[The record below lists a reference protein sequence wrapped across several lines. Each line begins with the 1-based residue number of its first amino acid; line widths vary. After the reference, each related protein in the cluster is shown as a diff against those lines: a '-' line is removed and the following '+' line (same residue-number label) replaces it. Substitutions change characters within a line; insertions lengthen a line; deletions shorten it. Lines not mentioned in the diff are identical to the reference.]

1 MFLFYVPST
10 IPYLSLVLGTLGLIY
25 FFLKKRREN
34 PYLYTF
40 ACLAYGVVAIAA
52 AFFLRGDGFDFIRL
66 LSIGAF
72 PVGFL
77 LFAMFIALA
86 LPKLKVLASYCSFM
100 CLLIAAI
107 GIDAFLIEPK
117 ALQVDHVQ
125 IQSTKIK
132 HRLRVAVVTD
142 LQTDHVS
149 DYEKSALEK
158 VLAEKPD
165 IIVFP
170 GDYVQSN
177 GSRGPTVWEREKVR
191 LNQLF
196 KDVKLSA
203 PLGVY
208 AVGGNCEDENW
219 PKIFAGLP
227 VTCFAKSDTV
237 DRSDFVVTGLTLEDS
252 FNQKYPFKHS
262 DKYQIVVGHGP
273 DYAMANTDAD
283 LLTAGHTH
291 GGQVQL
297 PFYGPP
303 MTLCRAPR
311 EWAKGCVKEIRP
323 GTTLILSR
331 GVGMERHFA
340 PRMRFLCKPQII
352 IADIVPTAPENSRQR
367 SQK

>member
-10 IPYLSLVLGTLGLIY
+10 IPYLAIVLTTLGVIFYVLR
-25 FFLKKRREN
+25 KNREN
-34 PYLYTF
+34 
-40 ACLAYGVVAIAA
+40 AIAYNIA
-52 AFFLRGDGFDFIRL
+52 CGIYGAVAVAVAFLLRGDGFDFIRL

-72 PVGFL
+72 PLGFL
-77 LFAMFIALA
+77 LFAMFAALA
-86 LPKLKVLASYCSFM
+86 QPKLKLLASYCVFM
-100 CLLIAAI
+100 CVLIAAI
-107 GIDAFLIEPK
+107 GIDAFFVEPH
-117 ALQVDHVQ
+117 ALQIDHVQ
-125 IQSTKIK
+125 IESTKLK
-132 HRLRVAVVTD
+132 HPMRIAVLTD

-158 VLAEKPD
+158 MLAEKPD

-177 GSRGPTVWEREKVR
+177 GSRGPVVWERQKVL

-196 KDVKLSA
+196 KSVKLSA
-203 PLGVY
+203 PEGVF

-219 PKIFAGLP
+219 PNIFAGLP
-227 VTCFAKSDTV
+227 VKCFPKSGTIDCG
-237 DRSDFVVTGLTLEDS
+237 DFVVTGLTLEDS
-252 FNQKYPFKHS
+252 FNPKYPFKHS
-262 DKYQIVVGHGP
+262 DKFHIVVGHGP
-273 DYAMANTDAD
+273 DYALGTTDAD

-291 GGQVQL
+291 GGQVVL

-303 MTLCRAPR
+303 MTLCHAPR
-311 EWAKGCVKEIRP
+311 EWAKGCVKEIHP

-352 IADIVPTAPENSRQR
+352 IADIVPKQ
-367 SQK
+367 

>member
-10 IPYLSLVLGTLGLIY
+10 LPYLAVVFIALGLIY
-25 FFLKKRREN
+25 AFLKTRRDN
-34 PYLYTF
+34 AYAYTI
-40 ACLAYGVVAIAA
+40 ACVAYGAVAIAA
-52 AFFLRGDGFDFIRL
+52 AFILRGDGFDFIRL

-72 PVGFL
+72 PVGFT
-77 LFAMFIALA
+77 LFAMFTVLA
-86 LPKLKVLASYCSFM
+86 LPKFKVLAGYFVFM
-100 CLLIAAI
+100 CLLISAI

-117 ALQVDHVQ
+117 ALQIDHVQ
-125 IQSTKIK
+125 ISSAKIK
-132 HRLRVAVVTD
+132 RPTRVAVVTD
-142 LQTDHVS
+142 LQTDNVS

-158 VLAEKPD
+158 MLAEKPD
-165 IIVFP
+165 IIVLP

-177 GSRGPTVWEREKVR
+177 GSRGPSVWEREKLR

-196 KDVKLSA
+196 KEVKLSA

-219 PKIFAGLP
+219 PRIFDGLP
-227 VTCFAKSDTV
+227 VTCFPKSETV
-237 DRSDFVVTGLTLEDS
+237 DRGDFVVTGLTLFDS

-273 DYAMANTDAD
+273 DYALASTDAD

-297 PFYGPP
+297 PFFGPP
-303 MTLCRAPR
+303 MTLCHAPR
-311 EWAKGCVKEIRP
+311 EWARGCVKEIHP

-352 IADIVPTAPENSRQR
+352 IADIVPKN
-367 SQK
+367 

>member
-10 IPYLSLVLGTLGLIY
+10 IPYLAIVLTTLGLIFY
-25 FFLKKRREN
+25 FLRKKREQAA
-34 PYLYTF
+34 LYNV
-40 ACLAYGVVAIAA
+40 ACLIYGAIAVAA
-52 AFFLRGDGFDFIRL
+52 AFLLRGDGFDFIRL

-72 PVGFL
+72 PCGFL
-77 LFAMFIALA
+77 LFAMFTALA
-86 LPKLKVLASYCSFM
+86 LPKLKLLAGYFVCM
-100 CLLIAAI
+100 CLLIAVI
-107 GIDAFLIEPK
+107 GIDAFFIEPHS
-117 ALQVDHVQ
+117 LQMDHVQ
-125 IQSTKIK
+125 IESTKLK
-132 HRLRVAVVTD
+132 QPLRIAVVTD

-177 GSRGPTVWEREKVR
+177 GSRGPVVWERQKVL

-196 KDVKLSA
+196 KDLKLSA
-203 PLGVY
+203 PKGVF

-219 PKIFAGLP
+219 PKIFSGLP
-227 VTCFAKSDTV
+227 VTCFPESATIDCG
-237 DRSDFVVTGLTLEDS
+237 DFVVTGLTLEDS

-262 DKYQIVVGHGP
+262 DKFHIVVGHGP
-273 DYAMANTDAD
+273 DYALGNTDAD

-291 GGQVQL
+291 GGQVVI
-297 PFYGPP
+297 PGYGPP

-311 EWAKGCVKEIRP
+311 EWAQGCVKEIHP

-352 IADIVPTAPENSRQR
+352 IADIVP
-367 SQK
+367 KK

>member
-10 IPYLSLVLGTLGLIY
+10 MPYLALVLGTLGLIY
-25 FFLKKRREN
+25 IFLKTRREKA
-34 PYLYTF
+34 YLYT
-40 ACLAYGVVAIAA
+40 ACCVVYGVVAMAA
-52 AFFLRGDGFDFIRL
+52 AFLLRGDAFDFIRL

-77 LFAMFIALA
+77 LFAMFTALA
-86 LPKLKVLASYCSFM
+86 LPKLKVLASYFVFM

-107 GIDAFLIEPK
+107 GIDAFLIEPHS
-117 ALQVDHVQ
+117 LQMDHVQ
-125 IQSTKIK
+125 IQSAKIK
-132 HRLRVAVVTD
+132 RPIRLAVVTD
-142 LQTDHVS
+142 LQTDRVS

-158 VLAEKPD
+158 MLAEKPD

-177 GSRGPTVWEREKVR
+177 GSRGPVIWEREKVR

-227 VTCFAKSDTV
+227 VTCFPKSDTY
-237 DRSDFVVTGLTLEDS
+237 DGSDFVVTGLTLEDS

-262 DKYQIVVGHGP
+262 DKYHIVVGHGP
-273 DYAMANTDAD
+273 DYAMGNTDAD

-291 GGQVQL
+291 GGQVQI
-297 PFYGPP
+297 PFFGPP

-311 EWAKGCVKEIRP
+311 EWAQGCVKEIHP

-352 IADIVPTAPENSRQR
+352 IADIVPR
-367 SQK
+367 K